1 MKDVHKFYFKDSE
14 EISKES
20 RNIFIKGNL
29 NDVKDNFQVKISLNF
44 VSIKYIGNLNI
55 NSL

>member
-1 MKDVHKFYFKDSE
+1 LKDVHKFYFKDSE

-29 NDVKDNFQVKISLNF
+29 NDVKDNFQVKIS
-44 VSIKYIGNLNI
+44 I
-55 NSL
+55 

>member
-1 MKDVHKFYFKDSE
+1 LKDVHKFYFKDSE
-14 EISKES
+14 EVSKES